1 MSPAFVRCLYDFLPQ
16 KALQVQYINGSG
28 PMKTTATPTALDEPT
43 AHYTRERPS
52 ARYRALTRMYRQLH
66 DNGDGAKGIAPEQM
80 FSGLSMPANAEPIRK
95 LIVEHGART
104 ILDYGAGKGMQ
115 YGPLLIKLADGREFT
130 RIQDFWGVEHIT
142 CYDPGFVPSSTL
154 PTGMFDGVICTD
166 VMEHCPEEDLPW
178 ILGEIFAFAR
188 LFVYGNIASYPALKT
203 MPNGEN
209 AHCTVRPPEWWKSL
223 LQVVSAGQPRVRY
236 RFDVDLLASDSDGKT
251 QVRTV
256 KLQG

>member
-1 MSPAFVRCLYDFLPQ
+1 MTRPDIATDERSTAF
-16 KALQVQYINGSG
+16 
-28 PMKTTATPTALDEPT
+28 
-43 AHYTRERPS
+43 TRARPS
-52 ARYRALTRMYRQLH
+52 PRYRALTRMYREMH
-66 DNGDGAKGIAPEQM
+66 ENGERAKGIAPEQM

-95 LIVEHGART
+95 MIVEHDART

-115 YGPLLIKLADGREFT
+115 YGPLQIKLADGRAFT
-130 RIQDFWGVEHIT
+130 RIQDFWGVERIT
-142 CYDPGFVPSSTL
+142 CYDPGFAPSSTL
-154 PTGMFDGVICTD
+154 PTGKFDGVICTD

-178 ILGEIFAFAR
+178 ILDEIFGFAR
-188 LFVYGNIASYPALKT
+188 LFVYGNVASYPALKT

-209 AHCTVRPPEWWKSL
+209 AHCTVRPPEWWEAL

-236 RFDVDLLASDSDGKT
+236 RFDVDLLVPGPDGKT